1 MKEEVN
7 EKYNQLIL
15 ALNKNNPT
23 YEARKYSL
31 KSTRDV
37 DLDSINSMFAHQK
50 KSEKKTFYEI
60 EKKIENTLKSKTI
73 KMIFDFCSQQSAS
86 IKPVAIKKKMTK

>member
-23 YEARKYSL
+23 YEARKYYL

-37 DLDSINSMFAHQK
+37 DLDSINSMYAHQK
-50 KSEKKTFYEI
+50 KS
-60 EKKIENTLKSKTI
+60 
-73 KMIFDFCSQQSAS
+73 
-86 IKPVAIKKKMTK
+86 

>member
-23 YEARKYSL
+23 YEARKYYL

-37 DLDSINSMFAHQK
+37 DLDSINSMYAHQK
-50 KSEKKTFYEI
+50 K
-60 EKKIENTLKSKTI
+60 
-73 KMIFDFCSQQSAS
+73 
-86 IKPVAIKKKMTK
+86 VKKKRFMRSKRKLKIP

>member
-23 YEARKYSL
+23 YEARKYYL

-37 DLDSINSMFAHQK
+37 DLASINSMYAHQK
-50 KSEKKTFYEI
+50 KSEKK
-60 EKKIENTLKSKTI
+60 NVL
-73 KMIFDFCSQQSAS
+73 
-86 IKPVAIKKKMTK
+86 